1 METFPLRT
9 LRGRKMPGED
19 DKEQEGSDFRI
30 PGYRR
35 KRVLLAQR
43 GFYLEV

>member
-1 METFPLRT
+1 
-9 LRGRKMPGED
+9 MPGED

-35 KRVLLAQR
+35 KRGPACSERVLSR
-43 GFYLEV
+43 GVSASRLP